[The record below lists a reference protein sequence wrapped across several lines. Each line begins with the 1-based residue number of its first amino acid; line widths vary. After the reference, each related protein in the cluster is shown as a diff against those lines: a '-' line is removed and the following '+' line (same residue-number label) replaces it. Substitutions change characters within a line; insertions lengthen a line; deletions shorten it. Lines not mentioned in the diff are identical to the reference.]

1 MSNPTETLEFQ
12 TEVRQLLHLMIH
24 SLYSNPEIF
33 LRELI
38 SNASDACDKLRF
50 EALGDD
56 ALYEGDSDL
65 RIEVSADKEA
75 RTLTLRDNGVGMSRQ
90 EVIDNLGTIAR
101 SGTKQFLESLSGDKS
116 KDTQLIGQFGVG
128 FYSAF
133 IVADKVDV
141 FTRRAGLGAEHGVHW
156 SSEGTGAYT
165 LENIE
170 RAARGTEIVLHL
182 KADQDKLLES
192 WELRS
197 IIHRYSEHITFPI
210 MMLKEFHGEDDDA
223 GENDAGSMERV
234 NQATALWARAKS
246 ELKDEEYIEFYK
258 QAFHDWEAPLA
269 WTHNRVEGRTEYTN
283 LIFIPGRAP
292 FELWDRDAKGGIK
305 LYVRRVFIMDDA
317 ERLLPRYLRF
327 VRGVVDAADLPL
339 NVSREILQSS
349 EVLNQIR
356 QGLTKRVL
364 NLLEEMSKDKP
375 EDYAK
380 LWGLYARVLKEGF
393 AEDPS
398 NRDQLARLVR
408 FASTHADSK
417 GQDVTLMDYVAR
429 MPEAQEAI
437 YVLTAESDLAARHS
451 PHLEAFRAKGYEVL
465 LLSDAVD
472 EWMLSHL
479 HEFEGKS
486 IKSVAREDAMPDRD
500 KPEPNEAQA
509 DVLQRIEKAL
519 EGKVKAVRASTRL
532 VDSPACVVLS
542 AHDMPQHL
550 RRLYREAGQTLP
562 ETLPTLEVNLDH
574 ALVQKLQAEGDAVR
588 IQDWSGLLLGMALL
602 SEGAQLDDGASFVQQ
617 LNRLFI

>member
-1 MSNPTETLEFQ
+1 MNTQTETLEFQ

-33 LRELI
+33 LRELV

-56 ALYEGDSDL
+56 ALYEGDSEL
-65 RIEVSADKEA
+65 RIEISVDKAA

-101 SGTKQFLESLSGDKS
+101 SGTKQFLEKLSGDQS
-116 KDTQLIGQFGVG
+116 RDTQLIGQFGVG

-133 IVADKVDV
+133 IVADRVDV
-141 FTRRAGLGAEHGVHW
+141 FTRRAGLTAEHGVHW

-165 LENIE
+165 LENTP
-170 RAARGTEIVLHL
+170 RSVRGTEIVLHL
-182 KADQDKLLES
+182 KADQDKFLEP
-192 WELRS
+192 WQLRN

-210 MMLKEFHGEDDDA
+210 MMPKESHGDEA
-223 GENDAGSMERV
+223 GEEGMEQV

-246 ELKDEEYIEFYK
+246 EIKDEEYAEFYQ

-292 FELWDRDAKGGIK
+292 FELWDRDAKQGIK

-364 NLLEEMSKDKP
+364 NLLEELAKDKP
-375 EDYAK
+375 ENYAK
-380 LWGLYARVLKEGF
+380 LWGLYGRVLKEGF

-398 NRDQLARLVR
+398 NREQLARLVR
-408 FASTHADSK
+408 FASTHAESH
-417 GQDVTLMDYVAR
+417 GQDVSLSTYVSR
-429 MPEAQEAI
+429 MAAGQEAI

-451 PHLEAFRAKGYEVL
+451 PHLEAFKARSYEVL

-486 IKSVAREDAMPDRD
+486 IKSVAREDAMPADAAPQPD
-500 KPEPNEAQA
+500 EAQT

-519 EGKVKAVRASTRL
+519 EGKVKAVRASSRL
-532 VDSPACVVLS
+532 VDSPACVVLA
-542 AHDMPQHL
+542 AHED
-550 RRLYREAGQTLP
+550 RKS
-562 ETLPTLEVNLDH
+562 V
-574 ALVQKLQAEGDAVR
+574 V
-588 IQDWSGLLLGMALL
+588 
-602 SEGAQLDDGASFVQQ
+602 
-617 LNRLFI
+617 

>member
-1 MSNPTETLEFQ
+1 MSNQTETLEFQ

-38 SNASDACDKLRF
+38 SNASDACDKLRY
-50 EALGDD
+50 EALGDGALFESD
-56 ALYEGDSDL
+56 AEL
-65 RIEVSADKEA
+65 RIEVSVDKEA

-101 SGTKQFLESLSGDKS
+101 SGTKQFLETLSGDKA

-141 FTRRAGLGAEHGVHW
+141 FTRRAGLAAEHGVHW
-156 SSEGTGAYT
+156 NSEGTGAYT

-170 RAARGTEIVLHL
+170 RAPRGTEIVLHL
-182 KADQDKLLES
+182 KADQDSFLEP
-192 WELRS
+192 WQLRS
-197 IIHRYSEHITFPI
+197 IIKRYSEHITFPI
-210 MMLKEFHGEDDDA
+210 MMAKEHHGDEPDEE
-223 GENDAGSMERV
+223 GMERI
-234 NQATALWARAKS
+234 NEAMALWARAKS
-246 ELKDEEYIEFYK
+246 EVSDEEYNEFYK
-258 QAFHDWEAPLA
+258 QAFHDWEAPLC

-283 LIFIPGRAP
+283 LIYIPARAP
-292 FELWDRDAKGGIK
+292 FELWDRDAKHGIK

-364 NLLEEMSKDKP
+364 SLLEDIAKEKP
-375 EDYAK
+375 EVYAK
-380 LWGLYARVLKEGF
+380 IWALYGRVIKEGF
-393 AEDPS
+393 AEDHA
-398 NRDQLARLVR
+398 NREALSRLVR
-408 FASTHADSK
+408 FASTHVESK
-417 GQDVTLMDYVAR
+417 GQDVSLADYVAR
-429 MPEAQEAI
+429 MAEGQDAI
-437 YVLTAESDLAARHS
+437 YVLTAENDHAARHS
-451 PHLEAFRAKGYEVL
+451 PHLEAFKARGFEVL

-479 HEFEGKS
+479 PEFDGKP
-486 IKSVAREDAMPDRD
+486 IKSVAREDALPDD
-500 KPEPNEAQA
+500 GVPEPDAAQA
-509 DVLQRIEKAL
+509 DVLQQIEKAL
-519 EGKVKAVRASTRL
+519 QGKVKAVRASSRL
-532 VDSPACVVLS
+532 VDSAACVVLA
-542 AHDMPQHL
+542 AHEVPQHL
-550 RRLYREAGQTLP
+550 RRLYREAGQALP
-562 ETLPTLEVNLDH
+562 ESLPTLEVNMNH
-574 ALVQKLQAEGDAVR
+574 ALVQKIQTESEAARV
-588 IQDWSGLLLGMALL
+588 QDWSELLLGMALL
-602 SEGAQLDDGASFVQQ
+602 AEGAPLDDGAAFVQQ
-617 LNRLFI
+617 LNRLFIESRS

>member
-1 MSNPTETLEFQ
+1 MNSQTETLEFQ

-24 SLYSNPEIF
+24 SLYSNPDIF
-33 LRELI
+33 LRELV

-50 EALGDD
+50 ETLGDV
-56 ALYEGDSDL
+56 ALYEDDAEL
-65 RIEVSADKEA
+65 RIEISVDKEA
-75 RTLTLRDNGVGMSRQ
+75 RTLTVRDNGVGMSRQ

-101 SGTKQFLESLSGDKS
+101 SGTKQFLETLSGDQS
-116 KDTQLIGQFGVG
+116 KATQLIGQFGVG

-141 FTRRAGLGAEHGVHW
+141 FTRRAGLAAEHGVHW

-182 KADQDKLLES
+182 KADQDKFLEP
-192 WELRS
+192 WQVRS
-197 IIHRYSEHITFPI
+197 IINRYSEHITFPI
-210 MMLKEFHGEDDDA
+210 MMAKESHGDEVVA
-223 GENDAGSMERV
+223 EGMERV

-246 ELKDEEYIEFYK
+246 EIKDEDYTEFYK
-258 QAFHDWEAPLA
+258 QAFHDWEPPLA

-283 LIFIPGRAP
+283 LIYIPARAP
-292 FELWDRDAKGGIK
+292 FELWDRDAKHGIK

-356 QGLTKRVL
+356 QGLSKRVL
-364 NLLEEMSKDKP
+364 NLLEELAKDKP

-380 LWGLYARVLKEGF
+380 LWGLYGRVLKEGF
-393 AEDPS
+393 AEDPTH
-398 NRDQLARLVR
+398 REQLARLLR
-408 FASTHADSK
+408 CASTHAESS
-417 GQDVTLMDYVAR
+417 GQDVSLSAYVAR
-429 MPEAQEAI
+429 MPEGQDAI
-437 YVLTAESDLAARHS
+437 YVLTAENDHAARHS
-451 PHLEAFRAKGYEVL
+451 PHLEGFRARGTEVL

-479 HEFEGKS
+479 SEFEGKP
-486 IKSVAREDAMPDRD
+486 IKSVAREDALPESE
-500 KPEPNEAQA
+500 KPEPNEAQT
-509 DVLQRIEKAL
+509 DVLKRIEQAL

-532 VDSPACVVLS
+532 VDSPACVVLA
-542 AHDMPQHL
+542 AHDIPQHL
-550 RRLYREAGQTLP
+550 RRLYREAGQVLP
-562 ETLPTLEVNLDH
+562 ETLPTLEVNLSH
-574 ALVQKLQAEGDAVR
+574 ALVQRIQSESDAARV
-588 IQDWSGLLLGMALL
+588 QDWSALLLGMALL
-602 SEGAQLDDGASFVQQ
+602 AEGAQLDDGAAFVQQ

>member
-1 MSNPTETLEFQ
+1 MSKQTETLEFQ

-33 LRELI
+33 LRELV
-38 SNASDACDKLRF
+38 SNASDACDKLRY
-50 EALGDD
+50 EALGDGALFEND
-56 ALYEGDSDL
+56 AEL
-65 RIEVSADKEA
+65 RIEISVDKDA

-90 EVIDNLGTIAR
+90 EVIENLGTIAR
-101 SGTKQFLESLSGDKS
+101 SGTKQFLETLSGDKA

-170 RAARGTEIVLHL
+170 RAPRGTEIVLHL
-182 KADQDKLLES
+182 KADQDKFLDP
-192 WELRS
+192 WQLRS
-197 IIHRYSEHITFPI
+197 IIKRYSEHITFPI
-210 MMLKEFHGEDDDA
+210 MMAKESYGDEHAEEG
-223 GENDAGSMERV
+223 MERV
-234 NQATALWARAKS
+234 NEATALWARAKS
-246 ELKDEEYIEFYK
+246 EVNDEEYNEFYK

-269 WTHNRVEGRTEYTN
+269 WAHNRVEGRTEYTN
-283 LIFIPGRAP
+283 LLYIPARAP
-292 FELWDRDAKGGIK
+292 FELWDRDAKQGIK

-327 VRGVVDAADLPL
+327 VRGVVDAVDLPL

-356 QGLTKRVL
+356 LGLTKRVL
-364 NLLEEMSKDKP
+364 SLLEDLAKDKP
-375 EDYAK
+375 EVYAK
-380 LWGLYARVLKEGF
+380 VWALYGRVIKEGLN
-393 AEDPS
+393 EDPA
-398 NRDQLARLVR
+398 NREQLARLLR
-408 FASTHADSK
+408 FASTHAESS
-417 GQDVTLMDYVAR
+417 GQDVALATYVER
-429 MPEAQEAI
+429 MAEGQEAI
-437 YVLTAESDLAARHS
+437 YVLTAENDHAARHS
-451 PHLEAFRAKGYEVL
+451 PHLEAFKARGFEVL

-479 HEFEGKS
+479 QEFDGKP
-486 IKSVAREDAMPDRD
+486 IKSVAREDALPVEE
-500 KPEPNEAQA
+500 KPEPSAAQT

-532 VDSPACVVLS
+532 VDSPACVVLA
-542 AHDMPQHL
+542 AHEMPQHL
-550 RRLYREAGQTLP
+550 RRLYREAGQALP
-562 ETLPTLEVNLDH
+562 ETLPTLEVNLSH
-574 ALVQKLQAEGDAVR
+574 ALVQKIQAETDATRV
-588 IQDWSGLLLGMALL
+588 QDWSGLLLGMALL
-602 SEGAQLDDGASFVQQ
+602 AEGAQLDDGAAFVQQ

>member
-1 MSNPTETLEFQ
+1 MHNQTETLEFQ

-33 LRELI
+33 LRELV
-38 SNASDACDKLRF
+38 SNASDACDKLRY
-50 EALGDD
+50 EALGDA
-56 ALYEGDSDL
+56 ALYENDAEL
-65 RIEVSADKEA
+65 RIEVSVDKDA
-75 RTLTLRDNGVGMSRQ
+75 RTLTLRDNGVGMNRQ
-90 EVIDNLGTIAR
+90 EVIENLGTIAR
-101 SGTKQFLESLSGDKS
+101 SGTKQFLETLSGDKAR
-116 KDTQLIGQFGVG
+116 DTQLIGQFGVG

-141 FTRRAGLGAEHGVHW
+141 LTRRAGLGAEHGVHW

-170 RAARGTEIVLHL
+170 RAPRGTEIVLHL
-182 KADQDKLLES
+182 KADQDKFLEP
-192 WELRS
+192 WQLRN
-197 IIHRYSEHITFPI
+197 IIKRYSEHITFPI
-210 MMLKEFHGEDDDA
+210 MMAKDSPEGEVAEA
-223 GENDAGSMERV
+223 GMERV
-234 NQATALWARAKS
+234 NEATALWARAKS
-246 ELKDEEYIEFYK
+246 EIKDEEYNEFYQ

-283 LIFIPGRAP
+283 LIYIPARAP
-292 FELWDRDAKGGIK
+292 FDLWDRDAKHGIK

-327 VRGVVDAADLPL
+327 VRGVVDSADLPL

-356 QGLTKRVL
+356 QGLAKRVL
-364 NLLEEMSKDKP
+364 NLLEELAIDKP
-375 EDYAK
+375 DVYAK
-380 LWGLYARVLKEGF
+380 LWGLYARVIKEGF
-393 AEDPS
+393 AEDTA
-398 NRDQLARLVR
+398 NRDVLARLLR
-408 FASTHADSK
+408 FASTHTESH
-417 GQDVTLMDYVAR
+417 GQDVSLANYVAR
-429 MPEAQEAI
+429 MPEGQDAI
-437 YVLTAESDLAARHS
+437 YVLTAENDHAARHS
-451 PHLEAFRAKGYEVL
+451 PHIEAFKARGFEVL

-479 HEFEGKS
+479 QEFDGKS
-486 IKSVAREDAMPDRD
+486 IKSVAREDALPESEKPTPD
-500 KPEPNEAQA
+500 EAQT

-542 AHDMPQHL
+542 AHELPQHL
-550 RRLYREAGQTLP
+550 RRLYREAGQPLP
-562 ETLPTLEVNLDH
+562 ESLPILEVNLSH
-574 ALVQKLQAEGDAVR
+574 ALVQRIQAESDAARV
-588 IQDWSGLLLGMALL
+588 QDWSGLLLGMALL
-602 SEGAQLDDGASFVQQ
+602 AEGAQLDDGAAFVQQ

>member
-1 MSNPTETLEFQ
+1 MTTQTETLEFQ

-33 LRELI
+33 LRELV
-38 SNASDACDKLRF
+38 SNASDACDKLRY
-50 EALGDD
+50 EALGDS
-56 ALYEGDSDL
+56 ALYENDAEL
-65 RIEVSADKEA
+65 RIEISVDKDA

-90 EVIDNLGTIAR
+90 EVIENLGTIAR
-101 SGTKQFLESLSGDKS
+101 SGTKQFLETLSGDKA

-182 KADQDKLLES
+182 KSDQDKFLET
-192 WELRS
+192 WQLRS
-197 IIHRYSEHITFPI
+197 IIKRYSEHITFPI
-210 MMLKEFHGEDDDA
+210 MMVKESYGDEPA
-223 GENDAGSMERV
+223 EEGMERV
-234 NQATALWARAKS
+234 NEATALWARSKS
-246 ELKDEEYIEFYK
+246 EVKDEEYNEFYK

-269 WTHNRVEGRTEYTN
+269 WTHNRVEGRTEYTS
-283 LIFIPGRAP
+283 LIYIPARAP
-292 FELWDRDAKGGIK
+292 FELWDRDAKQGIK

-327 VRGVVDAADLPL
+327 VRGVVDAVDLPL

-349 EVLNQIR
+349 DVLNQIR
-356 QGLTKRVL
+356 LGLTKRVL
-364 NLLEEMSKDKP
+364 GLLEDLAKDKP
-375 EDYAK
+375 EVYAK
-380 LWGLYARVLKEGF
+380 VWGLYGRVIKEGLS
-393 AEDPS
+393 EDPA
-398 NRDQLARLVR
+398 NREQLARLLR
-408 FASTHADSK
+408 FASTHAESS
-417 GQDVTLMDYVAR
+417 GQDVALATYVER
-429 MPEAQEAI
+429 MAEGQEAI
-437 YVLTAESDLAARHS
+437 YVLTAENDHAARHS
-451 PHLEAFRAKGYEVL
+451 PHLEAFKARGYEVL

-479 HEFEGKS
+479 HEFDGKP
-486 IKSVAREDAMPDRD
+486 IKSVAREDALPVEE
-500 KPEPNEAQA
+500 KPEPDAAQT

-532 VDSPACVVLS
+532 VNSPACVVLA
-542 AHDMPQHL
+542 AHEMPQHL
-550 RRLYREAGQTLP
+550 RRLYREAGQALP
-562 ETLPTLEVNLDH
+562 ETLPTLEVNLGH
-574 ALVQKLQAEGDAVR
+574 ALVQKIQAESDAARV
-588 IQDWSGLLLGMALL
+588 QDWSGLLLGMALL
-602 SEGAQLDDGASFVQQ
+602 AEGAQLEDGAAFVQQ

>member
-1 MSNPTETLEFQ
+1 MSNQTETLEFQ

-33 LRELI
+33 LRELV
-38 SNASDACDKLRF
+38 SNASDACDKLRY
-50 EALGDD
+50 EALGDS
-56 ALYEGDSDL
+56 ALYENDAEL
-65 RIEVSADKEA
+65 RIEVSLDKDA

-90 EVIDNLGTIAR
+90 EVIENLGTIAR
-101 SGTKQFLESLSGDKS
+101 SGTKQFLETLSGDKA

-141 FTRRAGLGAEHGVHW
+141 LTRRAGLGAEHGVHW

-182 KADQDKLLES
+182 KADQDKFLEP
-192 WELRS
+192 WQLRS
-197 IIHRYSEHITFPI
+197 IIKRYSEHITFPI
-210 MMLKEFHGEDDDA
+210 MMAKESHNEEAAVEGL
-223 GENDAGSMERV
+223 ERV
-234 NQATALWARAKS
+234 NEATALWARAKS
-246 ELKDEEYIEFYK
+246 EVTDEEYNEFYQ

-269 WTHNRVEGRTEYTN
+269 WTHNRVEGRTEYTS
-283 LIFIPGRAP
+283 LIYIPARAP
-292 FELWDRDAKGGIK
+292 FELWDRDAKHGIK

-356 QGLTKRVL
+356 LGLTKRVL
-364 NLLEEMSKDKP
+364 GLLEDLAKDKP
-375 EDYAK
+375 EVYAK
-380 LWGLYARVLKEGF
+380 LWGLYGRVIKEGLN
-393 AEDPS
+393 EDPA
-398 NRDQLARLVR
+398 NREQLARLLR
-408 FASTHADSK
+408 FASTHTESS
-417 GQDVTLMDYVAR
+417 GQDVALATYVER
-429 MPEAQEAI
+429 MAEGQDTI
-437 YVLTAESDLAARHS
+437 YVLTAENDHAARHS
-451 PHLEAFRAKGYEVL
+451 PHLEAFKARGFEVL

-479 HEFEGKS
+479 HEFDGKP
-486 IKSVAREDAMPDRD
+486 IKSVAREDALPAEE
-500 KPEPNEAQA
+500 KPVPNEAQT

-542 AHDMPQHL
+542 AHEMPQHL
-550 RRLYREAGQTLP
+550 RRLYREAGQALP
-562 ETLPTLEVNLDH
+562 ETLPTLEVNLNH
-574 ALVQKLQAEGDAVR
+574 ALVQRIQAETDATRV
-588 IQDWSGLLLGMALL
+588 QDWSALLLGMALL
-602 SEGAQLDDGASFVQQ
+602 AEGAQLEDGAAFVQQ

>member
-1 MSNPTETLEFQ
+1 MNTQTETLEFQ

-33 LRELI
+33 LRELV

-56 ALYEGDSDL
+56 ALYEGDSEL
-65 RIEVSADKEA
+65 RIEISVDKAA

-101 SGTKQFLESLSGDKS
+101 SGTKQFLEKLSGDQS
-116 KDTQLIGQFGVG
+116 RDTQLIGQFGVG

-133 IVADKVDV
+133 IVADRVDV
-141 FTRRAGLGAEHGVHW
+141 FTRRAGLTAEHGVHW

-165 LENIE
+165 LENTP
-170 RAARGTEIVLHL
+170 RSVRGTEIVLHL
-182 KADQDKLLES
+182 KADQDKFLEP
-192 WELRS
+192 WQLRN

-210 MMLKEFHGEDDDA
+210 MMPKESHGDEA
-223 GENDAGSMERV
+223 GEEGMERV

-246 ELKDEEYIEFYK
+246 EIKDEEYAEFYQ

-292 FELWDRDAKGGIK
+292 FELWDRDAKQGIK

-364 NLLEEMSKDKP
+364 NLLEELAKDKP
-375 EDYAK
+375 ENYAK
-380 LWGLYARVLKEGF
+380 LWGLYGRVLKEGF

-398 NRDQLARLVR
+398 NREQLARLVR
-408 FASTHADSK
+408 FASTHAESH
-417 GQDVTLMDYVAR
+417 GQDVSLSTYVSR
-429 MPEAQEAI
+429 MAEGQEAI

-451 PHLEAFRAKGYEVL
+451 PHLEAFKARSYEVL

-486 IKSVAREDAMPDRD
+486 IKSVAREDAMPADAAPQPD
-500 KPEPNEAQA
+500 EAQT

-519 EGKVKAVRASTRL
+519 EGKVKAVRASSRL
-532 VDSPACVVLS
+532 VDSPACVVLA

-550 RRLYREAGQTLP
+550 RRLYREAGQSLP
-562 ETLPTLEVNLDH
+562 ETLPTLEVNLNH
-574 ALVQKLQAEGDAVR
+574 ALVQKIQTDQDAARV
-588 IQDWSGLLLGMALL
+588 QDWSGLLLGMALL
-602 SEGAQLDDGASFVQQ
+602 AEGAQLDDGAAFVQQ